1 MSTSTLYLDHCH
13 ELALVGGIPPRPYGE
28 ATLADRP
35 ARSRIRYVEAKMPDW
50 RRLTELSDLC
60 AEQNQWTNS
69 GPLSLALGRIISHI
83 AHVPDSYCTV
93 MASSGTAA
101 LYAAAGIFAAKAGK
115 PLRWAISAFGFS
127 ATRTGPFAGMTIAV
141 DCDEQGFLDL
151 SVLGKMPDDGWD
163 GLLVTRPFGLER
175 DMSAYR
181 HFCGARGKPLI
192 VDAALAFP
200 GLRTVGPQV
209 IEIVSFHHTKPWGF
223 GEGGCLFVPAADA
236 ALAHSILSFGEDQPA
251 WVLPSVSNGKL
262 SDLAAAAIIDRLET
276 MPAWSPRYHTQ
287 RRRIVEMVDRSD
299 LERLGG
305 YDAVTVAA
313 SVPVL
318 ARRPIGIEDLPDVGF
333 DCGKYYVPLS
343 ISARMAGSIYDR
355 IVNIPCHGDMADIAD
370 AQIEALLERMARG
383 SVSIGATVRK

>member
-1 MSTSTLYLDHCH
+1 MSISTFYLDHCRG
-13 ELALVGGIPPRPYGE
+13 LALAGGIPPRSYAEPDF
-28 ATLADRP
+28 ADRL
-35 ARSRIRYVEAKMPDW
+35 ASSRIRYVEAKMPDW
-50 RRLTELSDLC
+50 RRLSQLSSLC
-60 AEQNQWTNS
+60 AGQNQWTNS
-69 GPLSLALGRIISHI
+69 GPLSLALGRIISHVS
-83 AHVPDSYCTV
+83 HVPDSYCTV

-101 LYAAAGIFAAKAGK
+101 LYAAAGIFAAKTGK
-115 PLRWAISAFGFS
+115 PLRWAISAFGFA
-127 ATRTGPFAGMTIAV
+127 ATQTGPFAGMTISV

-151 SVLGKMPDDGWD
+151 AALGKMPDDGWD

-181 HFCGARGKPLI
+181 QFCDDRGKPLI

-200 GLRTVGPQV
+200 GLRTVGPNV
-209 IEIVSFHHTKPWGF
+209 VEIVSFHHTKPWGF
-223 GEGGCLFVPAADA
+223 GEGGCLFVPAADE

-287 RRRIVEMVDRSD
+287 RRRIVELVERSD
-299 LERLGG
+299 LKRLGD
-305 YDAVTVAA
+305 YDAVTLAA

-318 ARRPIGIEDLPDVGF
+318 ARGPISLEELPDVGF
-333 DCGKYYVPLS
+333 DCGKYYAPLS
-343 ISARMAGSIYDR
+343 TSARVAGSIYNR
-355 IVNIPCHGDMADIAD
+355 IVNIPCHGDMTDIAD

-383 SVSIGATVRK
+383 SVSIGATARE